1 MYILGVN
8 ISHHPSLA
16 LLKDGELIYYLE
28 DDRWNKRKEEP
39 WTLKSYIRS
48 ITDIL
53 KYTKHLDH
61 IIFVSFCRGD
71 SYTEDFYAEESDKEM
86 IEEVKKQLSQWTITY
101 GEEHYY
107 LEHHLYHA
115 CSAFYGSEFNEAAA
129 LVLDGGGAYVR
140 DYIRNRESESMFYFS
155 ETGKCEL
162 ISQVFTPSCI
172 TCFDPPFKIEDN
184 KILSSTGSCGW
195 LFNSIAAVTR
205 LHSAGKI
212 MGLAPYGNSSELDN
226 DVWFD
231 YDQKTDRWYTNNK
244 NVLNTIRK
252 IYEND
257 DVNPSFDESF
267 LKNPT
272 FEQNS
277 NLAKKLQNETK
288 EHTIRLIQML
298 LDKVQTNNIVLS
310 GGYFLNCV
318 NNYEYIKAFPDVNFY
333 VDPLSHDGGT
343 AVGGAKYVWHH
354 LLNKKTKYPL
364 KNLFLG
370 G

>member
-16 LLKDGELIYYLE
+16 LLKDGELVYYLE
-28 DDRWNKRKEEP
+28 DDRWNRNKEAP
-39 WTLKSYIRS
+39 WTLKSHIRS
-48 ITDIL
+48 IIDIL

-71 SYTEDFYAEESDKEM
+71 SYTEDPYAEESDKEM
-86 IEEVKKQLSQWTITY
+86 IEEVKKQLSLMTITY
-101 GEEHYY
+101 DEEHYY

-115 CSAFYGSEFNEAAA
+115 CSAFYGSGFDEAAA
-129 LVLDGGGAYVR
+129 LVLDGGGAYAR
-140 DYIRNRESESMFYFS
+140 DYLQNRESETMIHFS
-155 ETGKCEL
+155 EIGKCEL
-162 ISQVFTPSCI
+162 ISQVFTPNHIVS
-172 TCFDPPFKIEDN
+172 FGPPLEIENN
-184 KILSSTGSCGW
+184 KILSSTGSCGS
-195 LFNSIAAVTR
+195 LFNSISAVTR
-205 LHSAGKI
+205 LLAPGKV
-212 MGLAPYGNSSELDN
+212 MGLSPYGDSSEIEHDT
-226 DVWFD
+226 WFD

-252 IYEND
+252 VYGDNG
-257 DVNPSFDESF
+257 VNPYHYETF

-277 NLAKKLQNETK
+277 NLAKKLQDETK
-288 EHTIRLIQML
+288 KHTIRLIQTL

-318 NNYEYIKAFPDVNFY
+318 NNYEYVKAFPHVNFY
-333 VDPLSHDGGT
+333 VDPLAHDGGT

-354 LLNKKTKYPL
+354 LLNKKTKHPL